1 MRHILDRSQSLSYF
15 IPQEKTLTVMLA
27 RLGIYYSSKLS
38 LRKSCIVTLPPD
50 MLTLLLLRSHP
61 IQENTLSAWV
71 LVAETHRYF
80 LANLTKVGYSARLT

>member
-1 MRHILDRSQSLSYF
+1 MSTRNPRGSG
-15 IPQEKTLTVMLA
+15 K
-27 RLGIYYSSKLS
+27 YYSSKLS
-38 LRKSCIVTLPPD
+38 LRKSCIVTLSPD
-50 MLTLLLLRSHP
+50 MLSLLLLRSHP